1 MLKINAIGI
10 AMLATALTFSAA
22 ADANCQLPAP
32 PSHIPDGI
40 SASEQEMSSAMR
52 TLKQYNADVEDY
64 NKCLEFEERQN
75 HISREEL
82 AEHHDNAVATLASVV
97 DRFNEQVRRYK
108 ARKS

>member
-1 MLKINAIGI
+1 MSKTNGIGI
-10 AMLATALTFSAA
+10 TVLAAALTFSAA
-22 ADANCQLPAP
+22 AGATCQLPAP

-40 SASEQEMSSAMR
+40 SASEQEMAAAMR

-75 HISREEL
+75 HISREQL
-82 AEHHDNAVATLASVV
+82 AEHHDNAVATLASIV

>member
-1 MLKINAIGI
+1 MFRINGIGI
-10 AMLATALTFSAA
+10 AVLAAALTFSAA
-22 ADANCQLPAP
+22 AGANCQLPAP

-40 SASEQEMSSAMR
+40 SASEQEMASAMR
-52 TLKQYNADVEDY
+52 TLKQYNADIDDY

-75 HISREEL
+75 RISREQL
-82 AEHHDNAVATLASVV
+82 AEHHDNAVTTLASVV